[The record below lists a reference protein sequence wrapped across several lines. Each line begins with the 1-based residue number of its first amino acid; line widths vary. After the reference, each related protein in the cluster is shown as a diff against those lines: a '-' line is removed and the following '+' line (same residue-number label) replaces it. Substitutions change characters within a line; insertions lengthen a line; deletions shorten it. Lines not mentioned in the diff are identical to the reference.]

1 MGKVVF
7 DEGLEEFEFDFN
19 NYGEAT
25 LSQQFSNLAAYWIT
39 WGTLKILMAGFLIE
53 LVWMLLRLAKKSQV
67 FAVDQVKKITLTN
80 ECGRHPIC

>member
-39 WGTLKILMAGFLIE
+39 WGYFKDTDGRVSDLIV
-53 LVWMLLRLAKKSQV
+53 LDATQ
-67 FAVDQVKKITLTN
+67 A
-80 ECGRHPIC
+80 C